1 MVKPLLMD
9 PAAGLLKKLKLVFYG
24 RSPHSPFTLFV
35 PRQTYFQGNME
46 QEKHAGDMVFPRQG
60 KQASTGPGRQGRRIN
75 DTQPVDADSLFH
87 DEMNQRERLLVEAL
101 VPFVVGNQRAAPV
114 GGDDLAG
121 SKVPGGEIR
130 LAAGRRTAQNDEA
143 RPRQPNQP
151 SPRGGSRCVGTLTHV
166 PDHLS
171 AENPWTEREPLPFPV
186 EHILGRKRPAERPT
200 LGVSAG
206 SGPDCIHGPREPIR
220 RLRRGLNEPCC
231 PKRGNR

>member
-1 MVKPLLMD
+1 MVEPLLMD

-24 RSPHSPFTLFV
+24 RSPHAPFTLFV
-35 PRQTYFQGNME
+35 PRQTYFQGNVE

-121 SKVPGGEIR
+121 ESAWRRNSTCRRPPDRTERRGSAAPAESAVP
-130 LAAGRRTAQNDEA
+130 
-143 RPRQPNQP
+143 
-151 SPRGGSRCVGTLTHV
+151 PRGESVCWHS
-166 PDHLS
+166 P
-171 AENPWTEREPLPFPV
+171 
-186 EHILGRKRPAERPT
+186 
-200 LGVSAG
+200 
-206 SGPDCIHGPREPIR
+206 
-220 RLRRGLNEPCC
+220 PCS
-231 PKRGNR
+231 